1 MKEMMAATSGREG
14 GGHGW
19 GQPLSP
25 RCPPAQSAGAAPGP
39 KRDRAVGRSPGRAP
53 RRAGGEQRGAELVPP
68 TPPSALFLFLFLI
81 NFIFLGGGGRGV
93 EPSVLLRGQKVH

>member
-14 GGHGW
+14 GGT
-19 GQPLSP
+19 
-25 RCPPAQSAGAAPGP
+25 PAQSAGAAPGP

-68 TPPSALFLFLFLI
+68 TPPVCAFFV
-81 NFIFLGGGGRGV
+81 FIFN
-93 EPSVLLRGQKVH
+93 